1 MPVRVHNR
9 NMRIPSVLTW
19 PFLGTICA
27 GWPSPAEEELLDTIS
42 FDDWLIQ
49 DSSFMLKVTHNA
61 MQDAGIHEHDVI
73 IVQRG
78 KKPHNGDI
86 VVAEI
91 DTKWVLRYYHVEQ
104 GKIAL
109 YPANGRYEILRPQE
123 TLTVIGTVTACIR
136 KYY

>member
-1 MPVRVHNR
+1 MYS
-9 NMRIPSVLTW
+9 PSVLTW
-19 PFLGTICA
+19 PFVGTIAA

-61 MQDAGIHEHDVI
+61 MQDAGIHENDII

-78 KKPHNGDI
+78 KQPRLGDI

-91 DTKWVLRYYHVEQ
+91 DSKWVLRYYQVENKQ
-104 GKIAL
+104 IAL
-109 YPANGRYEILRPQE
+109 YPANGMYEVLRPQE
-123 TLTVIGTVTACIR
+123 SLTMIGTVTACIR